1 MRLFAPITPR
11 AYEQIANRIGS
22 LNVCSLAGGAVPVHF
37 DAMTQ
42 DAPAPNRIEAEIL
55 RQLAAAAPGRSV
67 DPTEI
72 ARALDPEWQKLTS
85 AVRRAAV
92 RLAEAGQIDILR
104 KGRRVEPAGVKGV
117 IRLRLPAAST

>member
-1 MRLFAPITPR
+1 LFAPITPR
-11 AYEQIANRIGS
+11 ADEQIANRGANLTAS
-22 LNVCSLAGGAVPVHF
+22 SLAGGAVPVHF
-37 DAMTQ
+37 GAMTQ

-67 DPTEI
+67 DPGEV
-72 ARALDPEWQKLTS
+72 AKALDPEWQKLTS

-92 RLAEAGQIDILR
+92 RLAEAGRIDILR

-117 IRLRLPAAST
+117 IRLRLPTST

>member
-1 MRLFAPITPR
+1 
-11 AYEQIANRIGS
+11 
-22 LNVCSLAGGAVPVHF
+22 
-37 DAMTQ
+37 MTQ
-42 DAPAPNRIEAEIL
+42 DAPAPSQPAPSRIEAEIL

-67 DPTEI
+67 GPSEI

-92 RLAEAGQIDILR
+92 RLAEAGRIDILR

-117 IRLRLPAAST
+117 IRLRLPLST